1 MAVVAVAG
9 LVSALAVPVALAVPI
24 PVALPMA
31 VTVLAALDRPGTLG
45 LRHAT
50 GGLRVGDGACLGAG
64 AHTAR

>member
-9 LVSALAVPVALAVPI
+9 LVSALADSVALPVPVALA
-24 PVALPMA
+24 MA

-45 LRHAT
+45 LPHAT

-64 AHTAR
+64 AATTR